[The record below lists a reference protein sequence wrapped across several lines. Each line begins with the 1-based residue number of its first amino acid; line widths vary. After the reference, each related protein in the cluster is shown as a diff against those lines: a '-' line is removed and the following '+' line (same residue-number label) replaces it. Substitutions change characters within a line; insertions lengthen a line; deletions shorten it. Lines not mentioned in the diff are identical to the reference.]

1 MRRVKLPGNFVQAGS
16 CDKNGRGKQL
26 ESSCLRQR
34 EFVAFEA
41 AENLLAPHRG
51 EVRPKAAEVQKHR
64 RSRH

>member
-26 ESSCLRQR
+26 GSSCLRQR

-41 AENLLAPHRG
+41 AENLPGDLSGG
-51 EVRPKAAEVQKHR
+51 EFATWGVAVN
-64 RSRH
+64 